1 MFCDR
6 FELPRDR
13 PSSLASVSPCALVN
27 QAGGFLVE
35 ALRIGAKL
43 GWSGSTS
50 LEIQGNS
57 SVDKGLSLALSMSE
71 TGLLSIME

>member
-1 MFCDR
+1 
-6 FELPRDR
+6 
-13 PSSLASVSPCALVN
+13 VN